1 MFTSKETK
9 AGRNFSFVCES
20 SLRKGFC
27 IMKKKIISLT
37 LALMFTAVGLVSCAS
52 KNATE
57 DFYDVSMGGNFKAEA
72 DYDYNY
78 AVRDDVATEE
88 MWEEKA
94 ESESYDGAISAGT
107 SKPESPE
114 KESGRKIIYSSNYDI
129 RTKEYDKSIAAL
141 NSLCTKYGAY
151 FENSNTYGGYDGM
164 ERSSNYT
171 IRVPVKNYTAFVG
184 EAGSIGVIVS
194 SSENNRDVTEQYF
207 DTEAR
212 LESARL
218 REERVLEILANA
230 NKLDDVLALERELA
244 DIRYEIESYTGAL
257 RKLDSLVSYSTV
269 TMSIRETSDAIKVT
283 PTVLTFGER
292 ISKGFSSGIND
303 FVDSFQD
310 FVVFLSYNFIGTI
323 IWLVIIAV
331 VIVIV
336 VRARKKAKKVRSMR
350 MQAMQNANT
359 NGAENTQSGENK
371 DKQ

>member
-1 MFTSKETK
+1 
-9 AGRNFSFVCES
+9 
-20 SLRKGFC
+20 
-27 IMKKKIISLT
+27 MKKKIISLT

-94 ESESYDGAISAGT
+94 ESESYDGAIFDAQE
-107 SKPESPE
+107 KPTAAPE
-114 KESGRKIIYSSNYDI
+114 TQRKIIYTSNYDI
-129 RTKEYDKSIAAL
+129 RTKEYDASVAAL
-141 NSLCTKYGAY
+141 NALCEKYGAY

-164 ERSSNYT
+164 ERSSSYT

-230 NKLDDVLALERELA
+230 NKLDDVLALERELS

-257 RKLDSLVSYSTV
+257 RKLDSLVSYATV

-331 VIVIV
+331 VIVVI
-336 VRARKKAKKVRSMR
+336 VRARKKAKRVRRMR
-350 MQAMQNANT
+350 MQNANA